1 MPNIEM
7 IELAALSAYERNAR
21 THPEDQIDQIV
32 ASIKEFGFTNPV
44 LIDNENG
51 IIAGHGRV
59 MAAKVL
65 ALKEVPCLRLGHL
78 NETQKKAY
86 ILADNKIAMNSGW
99 DFELLRLELQDL
111 DTGDFDLTLTGFN
124 EKELEDLMT
133 WAPKPELAE
142 GLTDPDAV
150 PELQEETI
158 SQPGDVWLLGKHR
171 LACGDSTDALV
182 VEKALKG
189 VVPHL
194 MVTDPPYGVKYDA
207 SRRAK
212 GLKDGADR
220 ALGKVLNDDRAD
232 WQDAW
237 VLFPGNVCY
246 VWHAM
251 KTAHIVH
258 RSLIDAGF
266 DARSQIVWRKTRHTL
281 SPANI
286 NEKTMGYNPQHECAF
301 YAVKKGSNT
310 HWEGGRS
317 QTTVWEIDHS
327 KSETGHS
334 TQKPVE
340 CMRRPIENNSS
351 PGQAIY
357 EPFSGSGTTIIAGEQ
372 TGRAVHAIELSPQ
385 YVDVAIRR
393 WQDFTG
399 KQAYLEET
407 GQPFQDVVDF
417 NK

>member
-65 ALKEVPCLRLGHL
+65 DLKEVPCLRLGHL

-111 DTGDFDLTLTGFN
+111 DTGAFDLTLTGFN

-189 VVPHL
+189 L
-194 MVTDPPYGVKYDA
+194 
-207 SRRAK
+207 
-212 GLKDGADR
+212 
-220 ALGKVLNDDRAD
+220 
-232 WQDAW
+232 
-237 VLFPGNVCY
+237 C
-246 VWHAM
+246 
-251 KTAHIVH
+251 HI
-258 RSLIDAGF
+258 
-266 DARSQIVWRKTRHTL
+266 
-281 SPANI
+281 
-286 NEKTMGYNPQHECAF
+286 
-301 YAVKKGSNT
+301 
-310 HWEGGRS
+310 
-317 QTTVWEIDHS
+317 
-327 KSETGHS
+327 
-334 TQKPVE
+334 
-340 CMRRPIENNSS
+340 
-351 PGQAIY
+351 
-357 EPFSGSGTTIIAGEQ
+357 
-372 TGRAVHAIELSPQ
+372 
-385 YVDVAIRR
+385 
-393 WQDFTG
+393 
-399 KQAYLEET
+399 
-407 GQPFQDVVDF
+407 
-417 NK
+417 